1 MTGAYPSALDAGM
14 TPKEFWESTVA
25 EIRDRLESW
34 GRRETARIRERAVM
48 DYRLAALISSAC
60 FGKMPRPHEAYP
72 GIFEPPDEIQDWRI
86 MKERLSRYAAAHNRK
101 RAVNHHDD

>member
-1 MTGAYPSALDAGM
+1 M
-14 TPKEFWESTVA
+14 TPADFWESTIA
-25 EIRDRLESW
+25 EVRDRLESY
-34 GRRETARIRERAVM
+34 GRRETARIRERAAM
-48 DYRLAALISSAC
+48 DYRLAELIADAC